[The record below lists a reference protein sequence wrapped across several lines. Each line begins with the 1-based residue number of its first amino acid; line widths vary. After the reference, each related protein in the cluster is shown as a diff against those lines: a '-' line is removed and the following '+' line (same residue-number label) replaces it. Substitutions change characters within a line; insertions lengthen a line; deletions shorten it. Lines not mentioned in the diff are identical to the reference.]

1 LSFRI
6 DAAVRALRPPAE
18 EVASP
23 RGETTIVVRGVEV
36 QADIGINAEEI
47 GQLQPLIIH
56 AELRVREPAADEIGS
71 TFDYRDLVQH
81 AEALASRRMSLI
93 ETFAHRLARVCLDH
107 PAVLRVEIAVDK
119 PAALR
124 NGLAGVRVTLESE

>member
-1 LSFRI
+1 LSFRT

-18 EVASP
+18 EVAP
-23 RGETTIVVRGVEV
+23 PHGQTTIVVRNVEV

-47 GQLQPLIIH
+47 GRRQPLIIH
-56 AELRVREPAADEIGS
+56 AELRVRAPGADEIES
-71 TFDYRDLVQH
+71 TFDYRSLVQH

-93 ETFAHRLARVCLDH
+93 ETFAHRLARICLQH
-107 PAVLRVEIAVDK
+107 PAVLWVEIAVDK
-119 PAALR
+119 PAALQ